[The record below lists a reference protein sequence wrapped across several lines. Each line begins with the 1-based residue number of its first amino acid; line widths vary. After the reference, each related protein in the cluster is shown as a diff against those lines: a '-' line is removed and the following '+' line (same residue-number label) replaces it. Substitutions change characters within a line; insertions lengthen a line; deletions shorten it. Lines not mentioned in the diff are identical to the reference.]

1 MVTRVLFAKYLT
13 CILATITITSAETF
27 ITKNT
32 TWSNDITLSESV
44 IIRKNITLTI
54 KEGVNISIENVD
66 LNNNGHGDIEISVLG
81 SINIEGSHENMV
93 SIKPI
98 QYSLDKNYWSGVTIH
113 ESNIPSSIEFL
124 EISNAQTGLHIRSG
138 FRARGLLIENCGSSG
153 ILSLIH
159 I

>member
-44 IIRKNITLTI
+44 IIQKNITLTI
-54 KEGVNISIENVD
+54 KEGVNISIEYVD
-66 LNNNGHGDIEISVLG
+66 LNNDDNGDIEFSVWG

-98 QYSLDKNYWSGVTIH
+98 QYSLEKNY
-113 ESNIPSSIEFL
+113 
-124 EISNAQTGLHIRSG
+124 
-138 FRARGLLIENCGSSG
+138 
-153 ILSLIH
+153 
-159 I
+159 